1 MFWLVAEILIALA
14 LAVVIVAWTMSGRR
28 RSEAGATHAAET
40 APAEDNKRSGE
51 GRARLP

>member
-28 RSEAGATHAAET
+28 RSETGT
-40 APAEDNKRSGE
+40 AHQPDDSKRSADDP
-51 GRARLP
+51 ARRP